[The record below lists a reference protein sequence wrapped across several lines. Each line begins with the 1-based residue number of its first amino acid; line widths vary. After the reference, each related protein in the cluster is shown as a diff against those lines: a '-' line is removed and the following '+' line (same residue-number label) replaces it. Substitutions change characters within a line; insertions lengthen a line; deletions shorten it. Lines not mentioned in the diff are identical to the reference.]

1 MQTTPLCSIMWY
13 KHSRL
18 QSWISQENTVERDT
32 VRKKK
37 TTSFSQHVYI
47 HQPWLT
53 FGGMGH
59 MITVLHRRDTT
70 FFLAV
75 QDSSIGDLVT
85 QSVHPS
91 VRDF

>member
-1 MQTTPLCSIMWY
+1 MHTTPLCSIMWY

-18 QSWISQENTVERDT
+18 QSWISQENTVETFRT
-32 VRKKK
+32 KK

-59 MITVLHRRDTT
+59 MITVLHRRDYNIFSV
-70 FFLAV
+70 FFLFF
-75 QDSSIGDLVT
+75 LVGWAWGGLWG
-85 QSVHPS
+85 PCMA
-91 VRDF
+91 

>member
-1 MQTTPLCSIMWY
+1 MHTTPLCSIMWY

-59 MITVLHRRDTT
+59 MITVLHRRDYNI
-70 FFLAV
+70 LWEGALWPLLGSGAPALL
-75 QDSSIGDLVT
+75 DS
-85 QSVHPS
+85 
-91 VRDF
+91 